1 MDALLA
7 SLEREADAE
16 IERLRSD
23 ARARAAAL
31 TAQAGERVT
40 RRREATLGRRE
51 AEGRAALERA
61 LAGARHEARGQ
72 VLQARDALLE
82 RLFGELRAALPAII
96 ETPAYR
102 AALPAAFAQTLAFAG
117 DQAVIVRCAPALAPL
132 LRPLAKSHGG
142 LTIHPDPELG
152 AGFRIATTDG
162 VLEVDGTLEGRA
174 ERLRPRLALEG
185 LAALGAGAEVA
196 A

>member
-1 MDALLA
+1 VIDALLA

-16 IERLRSD
+16 IERVRSD

-31 TAQAGERVT
+31 TSQAADRSKQK
-40 RRREATLGRRE
+40 REATLGQRE
-51 AEGRAALERA
+51 EEGRAALERA
-61 LAGARHEARGQ
+61 LAGARHAARGRVLEARG
-72 VLQARDALLE
+72 ALLE

-96 ETPAYR
+96 GTAAYR
-102 AALPAAFAQTLAFAG
+102 AALPAAFTRTLAFAG
-117 DQAVIVRCAPALAPL
+117 DQAVIVHCAPALAAL
-132 LRPLAKSHGG
+132 LRPLVKSHGG

-174 ERLRPRLALEG
+174 ERLRPRLALEA
-185 LAALGAGAEVA
+185 LAALRVGA
-196 A
+196 

>member
-40 RRREATLGRRE
+40 RRRQATLGRRE
-51 AEGRAALERA
+51 EEGCAALERA
-61 LAGARHEARGQ
+61 LAGARHAARER
-72 VLQARDALLE
+72 VLAARDALLE
-82 RLFGELRAALPAII
+82 RLFGELRAALPAI
-96 ETPAYR
+96 TGTAAYR
-102 AALPAAFAQTLAFAG
+102 AALPAAFTRTLAFAG
-117 DQAVIVRCAPALAPL
+117 DQAVIVHCAPALAAL
-132 LRPLAKSHGG
+132 LRPLVKSHGG
-142 LTIHPDPELG
+142 LTIHPDPELT
-152 AGFRIATTDG
+152 AGFRITTTDG

-174 ERLRPRLALEG
+174 ERLRPRLAIEA
-185 LAALGAGAEVA
+185 LAALGVGA
-196 A
+196 

>member
-1 MDALLA
+1 MIDALLA

-16 IERLRSD
+16 IERVRSD

-31 TAQAGERVT
+31 TSQAADRSKQK
-40 RRREATLGRRE
+40 REATLGQRE
-51 AEGRAALERA
+51 EEGRAALERA
-61 LAGARHEARGQ
+61 LAGARHAARGRVLEARG
-72 VLQARDALLE
+72 ALLE

-96 ETPAYR
+96 GTAAYR
-102 AALPAAFAQTLAFAG
+102 AALPAAFTRTLAFAG
-117 DQAVIVRCAPALAPL
+117 DQAVIVHCAPALAAL
-132 LRPLAKSHGG
+132 LRPLVKSHGG

-174 ERLRPRLALEG
+174 ELLRPRLALEA
-185 LAALGAGAEVA
+185 LAALRVGA
-196 A
+196 

>member
-23 ARARAAAL
+23 ARARAAGL
-31 TAQAGERVT
+31 TAEAADRLK
-40 RRREATLGRRE
+40 RRREATLGQRE
-51 AEGRAALERA
+51 EEGRAALERA
-61 LAGARHEARGQ
+61 LAGARHEARGL

-82 RLFGELRAALPAII
+82 RLFGELRAALPALIG
-96 ETPAYR
+96 TAAYR
-102 AALPAAFAQTLAFAG
+102 AALPAAFTRTLAFAG
-117 DQAVIVRCAPALAPL
+117 DQAVIVHCAPALAAL
-132 LRPLAKSHGG
+132 LRPLVKSHGG

-174 ERLRPRLALEG
+174 ERLRPRLALEA
-185 LAALGAGAEVA
+185 LAALKVGA
-196 A
+196 

>member
-16 IERLRSD
+16 VERLRSD

-31 TAQAGERVT
+31 TAQAADRL
-40 RRREATLGRRE
+40 RQRREATLGQRE
-51 AEGRAALERA
+51 EEGRAALERA
-61 LAGARHEARGQ
+61 LAGARHEARGR

-96 ETPAYR
+96 GTAAYR
-102 AALPAAFAQTLAFAG
+102 AALPAAFTRTLAFAG
-117 DQAVIVRCAPALAPL
+117 DQAVIVHCAPALAAL
-132 LRPLAKSHGG
+132 LRPLVKSHGG
-142 LTIHPDPELG
+142 LTIHPDPALG

-174 ERLRPRLALEG
+174 ERLRPRLALEA
-185 LAALGAGAEVA
+185 LAALKVGA
-196 A
+196 

>member
-31 TAQAGERVT
+31 TAQAADRLR
-40 RRREATLGRRE
+40 RRREATLGQRE
-51 AEGRAALERA
+51 QEGRAALGRA
-61 LAGARHEARGQ
+61 LAGARHEARGR

-96 ETPAYR
+96 GTAAYR
-102 AALPAAFAQTLAFAG
+102 AALPAAFTRTLAFAG
-117 DQAVIVRCAPALAPL
+117 DQAVIVHCAPALAAL
-132 LRPLAKSHGG
+132 LRPLVKSHGG
-142 LTIHPDPELG
+142 LTIHPDPELT
-152 AGFRIATTDG
+152 AGFRITTTDG
-162 VLEVDGTLEGRA
+162 VLEVDGTLEGRV
-174 ERLRPRLALEG
+174 ERLRPRLALEA
-185 LAALGAGAEVA
+185 LAALGVGA
-196 A
+196 